1 MCSSLLG
8 QCPLLPAWKKLSKLQ
23 KGIFYFSCRIL
34 THGDLHKQVVDP
46 VSLPPRPRRRQHRR
60 PAMAAVA
67 ATADPPSKD
76 STDLMSIDSPC
87 PCLMLN
93 KLQKKL
99 FTEVFFFPPGST
111 PNNTLRMV
119 LCFLPW
125 HLTTAYFVGRPL
137 HYEEQQPQEPVP
149 PPAVDDQN
157 AVKAQVPGAFLQ
169 LCS

>member
-1 MCSSLLG
+1 MSH
-8 QCPLLPAWKKLSKLQ
+8 A
-23 KGIFYFSCRIL
+23 
-34 THGDLHKQVVDP
+34 KQAPKEIVYG
-46 VSLPPRPRRRQHRR
+46 S
-60 PAMAAVA
+60 
-67 ATADPPSKD
+67 
-76 STDLMSIDSPC
+76 
-87 PCLMLN
+87 
-93 KLQKKL
+93 
-99 FTEVFFFPPGST
+99 FFFLPGST